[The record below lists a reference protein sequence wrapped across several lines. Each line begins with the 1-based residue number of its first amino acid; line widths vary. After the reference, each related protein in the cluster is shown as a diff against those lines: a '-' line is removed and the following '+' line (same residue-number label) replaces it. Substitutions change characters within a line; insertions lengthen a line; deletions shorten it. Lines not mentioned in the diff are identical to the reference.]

1 MEEDGL
7 TEAPYPSQ
15 MLLSGRPIGAPGT
28 CVTCVMEGTRPILAE
43 VQALVAKTSFNVPR
57 RTTDGFDYN
66 RAALLLAVAE
76 KRGNLNFSACDAYIN
91 VIGGLMLDEPAAD
104 LAVVCAAASS
114 LLDQP
119 LDSST
124 VILGEVG
131 LTGEVRSVSDLPQ
144 RLQEIHRLGFTRCVL
159 PRQNTTGI
167 APPEGMELLRVKT
180 IGEAIRQALQKKD

>member
-1 MEEDGL
+1 M
-7 TEAPYPSQ
+7 S
-15 MLLSGRPIGAPGT
+15 
-28 CVTCVMEGTRPILAE
+28 
-43 VQALVAKTSFNVPR
+43 NVP
-57 RTTDGFDYN
+57 GY
-66 RAALLLAVAE
+66 
-76 KRGNLNFSACDAYIN
+76 GM
-91 VIGGLMLDEPAAD
+91 IGKIMQF
-104 LAVVCAAASS
+104 AVVCAAASS